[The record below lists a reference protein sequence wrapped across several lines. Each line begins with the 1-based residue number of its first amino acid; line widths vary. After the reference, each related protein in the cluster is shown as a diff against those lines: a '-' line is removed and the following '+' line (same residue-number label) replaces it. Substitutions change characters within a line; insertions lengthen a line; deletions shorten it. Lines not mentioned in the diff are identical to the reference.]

1 MPPHLDA
8 VVSLQTALDDL
19 ESAEHR
25 LNTIPD
31 WMQELHEEHSA
42 RTQEIESLA
51 ETSAQADKE
60 RREAEA
66 LLSDSQEK
74 LKHYQE
80 QLGRVSTQ
88 REYGALLKEI
98 DTVKEQIS
106 GAEQASI
113 DAFERHE
120 SEQAQLQELKGAF
133 EDLGTRYT
141 EALAKWDS
149 EKPEIA
155 RQVKALQKRVEKL
168 KNDIPKPVM
177 RQFERIRD
185 RLGGTAVAPI
195 QIAKA
200 VRGANTM
207 WHCGSCNYNV
217 RPQVVIEIKRNG
229 SINQCESCKRLLYCP
244 PETEEAI
251 G

>member
-25 LNTIPD
+25 LNTIPP
-31 WMQELHEEHSA
+31 WMQELHQEHSA
-42 RTQEIESLA
+42 RTQEINGLA
-51 ETSAQADKE
+51 ETSALADKE

-66 LLSDSQEK
+66 VFSDSQEK

-80 QLGRVSTQ
+80 QLGQVSTQ

-106 GAEQASI
+106 GAEQASME
-113 DAFERHE
+113 AFERHE
-120 SEQAQLQELKGAF
+120 NEQTQLGELKSDFA
-133 EDLGTRYT
+133 DLDQRYSD
-141 EALAKWDS
+141 ALAKWEA

-155 RQVKALQKRVEKL
+155 KQVKSLQKRVKKL
-168 KNDIPKPVM
+168 QKEIPKPVL

-185 RLGGTAVAPI
+185 RLGGTAVSPI

-217 RPQVVIEIKRNG
+217 RPQVVIEIRRNG

-244 PETEEAI
+244 PEAEETA

>member
-8 VVSLQTALDDL
+8 VVSLQTTLDDL

-25 LNTIPD
+25 LNTIPS

-42 RTQEIESLA
+42 RTQEIDSLA
-51 ETSAQADKE
+51 ESSALADRE

-66 LLSDSQEK
+66 QLSDSQEK

-80 QLGRVSTQ
+80 QIGRVSTQ

-98 DTVKEQIS
+98 DTVKEHIS
-106 GAEQASI
+106 TAEQVSI
-113 DAFERHE
+113 EAFERYE
-120 SEQAQLQELKGAF
+120 NEQKQLEELKSGF
-133 EDLGTRYT
+133 GELDKKYH
-141 EALAKWDS
+141 EALTKWES
-149 EKPEIA
+149 EKPGIA
-155 RQVKALQKRVEKL
+155 KQVNSLRRQADKHRKAM
-168 KNDIPKPVM
+168 PKPLL

-185 RLGGTAVAPI
+185 RLGGTAVSPI
-195 QIAKA
+195 LAAKG
-200 VRGANTM
+200 VRGTNIM
-207 WHCGSCNYNV
+207 WHCGTCNYNV

-244 PETEEAI
+244 PEAEDAS
-251 G
+251 